1 MYRILKQP
9 RSNGIVIFAG
19 NVGFMEIAALVSGGV
34 DSSVTIPLLKEAG
47 LDPVICYIRITL
59 ADDPAFKGCPQE
71 EDMEITSYLA
81 RKYGCRLEVVDLEQE
96 YREQII
102 SYLIDAVSKGLTPN
116 PDVLCNRLIK
126 FGAFEEKFGKHFDMI
141 TTGHYASTQEYQG
154 IKWLTTAAD
163 RHKDQTYFLS
173 RITSPQLKKLHFPLG
188 HLMKQEVRDLAER
201 EALPSAH
208 RPDSQGICFLGEINY
223 NEFIARY
230 IGEKPGKI
238 VEWET
243 GRILGQHKGYWFHTI
258 GQRKGLGLPQGPWF
272 VVRKETADNIIF
284 VSNGYDPVSQYREQ
298 IVLQDFLFIA
308 GNPLENDPF
317 PWEVSLKIRH
327 TPEFLKAS
335 ITAYENGVM
344 RINPH
349 MPVPG
354 VAPGQ
359 FGVIYDADNRRCLGS
374 GVIMED

>member
-34 DSSVTIPLLKEAG
+34 DSSVTIPLLKDAG

-126 FGAFEEKFGKHFDMI
+126 FGAFEEKFGKHFEMI

-173 RITSPQLKKLHFPLG
+173 RITSPQLKKLH
-188 HLMKQEVRDLAER
+188 
-201 EALPSAH
+201 S
-208 RPDSQGICFLGEINY
+208 
-223 NEFIARY
+223 
-230 IGEKPGKI
+230 
-238 VEWET
+238 
-243 GRILGQHKGYWFHTI
+243 
-258 GQRKGLGLPQGPWF
+258 PW
-272 VVRKETADNIIF
+272 AI
-284 VSNGYDPVSQYREQ
+284 
-298 IVLQDFLFIA
+298 
-308 GNPLENDPF
+308 
-317 PWEVSLKIRH
+317 
-327 TPEFLKAS
+327 
-335 ITAYENGVM
+335 
-344 RINPH
+344 
-349 MPVPG
+349 
-354 VAPGQ
+354 
-359 FGVIYDADNRRCLGS
+359 
-374 GVIMED
+374 